1 MEEVKMINKKNIL
14 TKPLYY
20 RLLDSKELGS
30 KLNISVIGYEEC
42 TKNKVIVDLTK
53 NCYVLHFV
61 IKGKGFFKREKNPKI
76 LIEENS
82 CFLIRPGQKVNYYP
96 HKESPWTYFW
106 IEFNGETVEKII
118 NLLEFELNNDIIPFN
133 NYQIIK
139 NYMYDIFNE
148 DLYISNHYSEL
159 FRIEGIVNHIFSILF
174 LDSKIKVPNKTSKKE
189 EQIKAIIEYI
199 NNNYTSPDITIEEIS
214 KKFFFNI
221 SYLTRIIKEK
231 TGSSPKKIII
241 DLRMKTALELLNT
254 KKYTIAEVSKKI
266 GYKNQFYFSREFK
279 EYYGVSPI
287 NYKIK

>member
-1 MEEVKMINKKNIL
+1 
-14 TKPLYY
+14 
-20 RLLDSKELGS
+20 
-30 KLNISVIGYEEC
+30 
-42 TKNKVIVDLTK
+42 
-53 NCYVLHFV
+53 
-61 IKGKGFFKREKNPKI
+61 
-76 LIEENS
+76 
-82 CFLIRPGQKVNYYP
+82 
-96 HKESPWTYFW
+96 
-106 IEFNGETVEKII
+106 
-118 NLLEFELNNDIIPFN
+118 
-133 NYQIIK
+133 
-139 NYMYDIFNE
+139 MYDIFNE

-254 KKYTIAEVSKKI
+254 KKYTIADVSEII